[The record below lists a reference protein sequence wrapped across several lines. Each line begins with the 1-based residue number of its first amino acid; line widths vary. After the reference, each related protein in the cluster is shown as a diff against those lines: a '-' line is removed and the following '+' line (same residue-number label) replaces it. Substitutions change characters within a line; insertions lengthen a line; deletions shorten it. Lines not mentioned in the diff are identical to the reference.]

1 MWDLTKKFLKD
12 LTNMLRVGEEDKGL
26 FLQFTLGRAE
36 AELLGEELS
45 RLINSKE
52 TLQRIRNMKETAKDP
67 AIRMV
72 TCLYDTVDPMV
83 SKDYKD
89 RFYAEYWQLKIRYE
103 KLKKR
108 NTMTEA
114 YRRVM
119 EAKNYENVIPRGD
132 IKELPHDCPNEM
144 LVAQQ
149 RIMEEY
155 LHVMELRAVLEGIVL
170 DPEA

>member
-1 MWDLTKKFLKD
+1 
-12 LTNMLRVGEEDKGL
+12 
-26 FLQFTLGRAE
+26 
-36 AELLGEELS
+36 
-45 RLINSKE
+45 
-52 TLQRIRNMKETAKDP
+52 MKETAKDP
-67 AIRMV
+67 AIRKV
-72 TCLYDTVDPMV
+72 TCLYDTADPMV

-89 RFYAEYWQLKIRYE
+89 RFFAEYWQLKIRYE

-119 EAKNYENVIPRGD
+119 EAKHYENVIPRGE

-144 LVAQQ
+144 LRAQQ
-149 RIMEEY
+149 QIMGEY
-155 LHVMELRAVLEGIVL
+155 LHILEMRAVLEGIVL